1 MSTPNTNPGTTAP
14 TTTTTPPEGTT
25 PDPDGEMIPRSEV
38 NKALN
43 ALGARHRKE
52 ITALK
57 DEVAA
62 QFAALSAPKETD
74 PPGAP
79 GKDPELVKLQKQV
92 QAQQEAIEQRERM
105 IAEEKARQQDSFTRQ
120 TLHESLTAMGVKPE
134 LAPFVISHLYA
145 DQKKV
150 KNKDGSLVYETGE
163 EIEPEIDFKKG
174 IEKFLKTPIGQHFIA
189 PKQVAGTGANPR
201 EGRTSTIGGQ
211 QAPSIAEFLKTRRSI

>member
-1 MSTPNTNPGTTAP
+1 MTVQNTNPGTTTPA
-14 TTTTTPPEGTT
+14 TTTNPPEGTT
-25 PDPDGEMIPRSEV
+25 PDPDNELIPRAEV

-52 ITALK
+52 ISALK
-57 DEVAA
+57 EEISA
-62 QFAALSAPKETD
+62 QFAALSAPKEPD
-74 PPGAP
+74 PAN

-92 QAQQEAIEQRERM
+92 QAQQEALDARERT
-105 IAEEKARQQDSFTRQ
+105 IAEEKARQQDSYTRQ

-150 KNKDGSLVYETGE
+150 KNKDGTLVYETGE

-189 PKQVAGTGANPR
+189 PKQVEGTGANARP
-201 EGRTSTIGGQ
+201 GRTSTIGNT
-211 QAPSIAEFLKTRRSI
+211 QAPSIAEFLKTRRSV